1 MRSIQTP
8 LRVLLLLCF
17 AALCKM
23 DKAVASCGSNADC
36 SFPSGI
42 CQAGGCLCDG
52 QHTGATCSD
61 LTAGI
66 LHTLLAGGFWG
77 VCTLSLFG
85 GLFVGGVVRF
95 VQHRLQASRET
106 DSVKGMMF
114 SYGDVDTFH
123 YRSTRKK
130 SKKRKKKK
138 SSKKKKQKED
148 V

>member
-1 MRSIQTP
+1 MKTIQTP
-8 LRVLLLLCF
+8 LCALLLVCF
-17 AALCKM
+17 IALFTL

-85 GLFVGGVVRF
+85 GLLMGGIVRF
-95 VQHRLQASRET
+95 VQHRIQASRET
-106 DSVKGMMF
+106 NNVKGMMF
-114 SYGDVDTFH
+114 SYGDVETFH
-123 YRSTRKK
+123 SRSGRKK

-138 SSKKKKQKED
+138 SSKKKKQQED

>member
-1 MRSIQTP
+1 MRTIQTP
-8 LRVLLLLCF
+8 LCALLLVCF
-17 AALCKM
+17 IALFTV

-85 GLFVGGVVRF
+85 GLLIGGLVRF
-95 VQHRLQASRET
+95 VQHRIQNSRET
-106 DSVKGMMF
+106 NNVKGMMF
-114 SYGDVDTFH
+114 SYGDVDTFR

-130 SKKRKKKK
+130 SKKKKKKK
-138 SSKKKKQKED
+138 SGKKKKQKED